1 MIEITPTI
9 QLDESEL
16 QYDFIR
22 ASGPGGQNVNKVST
36 AVQLRF
42 NVRSSPNLPEDVKER
57 LLQLAGN
64 SATADGI
71 LILEARSYRTQDQNR
86 YEALERLRTLIVE
99 ASRRPKPRRPTRPTV
114 TSSARRAA
122 EKSHRANLKRLRS
135 ADPETDFEDWYFDER

>member
-16 QYDFIR
+16 HYDFIR

-42 NVRSSPNLPEDVKER
+42 DVRNSPNLPDDVKER

-64 SATADGI
+64 RVTADGI
-71 LILEARSYRTQDQNR
+71 LIIEARSYRTQDQNR
-86 YEALERLRTLIVE
+86 YDAFDRLRTLITE
-99 ASRRPKPRRPTRPTV
+99 AARRPKPRRPTRPTV
-114 TSSARRAA
+114 TASARRTAQ
-122 EKSHRANLKRLRS
+122 KSHRADLKRLRN
-135 ADPETDFEDWYFDER
+135 ADPEEDFEDWYFDER